1 MFLLVGEVDLNSRP
15 SAVTEFAGLFPHA
28 EVVVQSGAR
37 HFPWLDDA
45 VAFVAATAAF
55 IG

>member
-1 MFLLVGEVDLNSRP
+1 MEEADLNSRP

-28 EVVVQSGAR
+28 EVVVQSGAW

-45 VAFVAATAAF
+45 DAFAAATAAF